1 MTTTLL
7 AELTR
12 TSTSVPLASL
22 PTTSTGEAV
31 QFWVLGAVA
40 LIGALG
46 VVFATKAV
54 YSAIFLATT
63 MIILAIF
70 YVAQG
75 ALFLGVVQVV
85 VYTGAVMMLFLF
97 VLMLIGVDSSDS
109 LVETLRGQRV
119 AAVLIGLGFGVLLIA
134 GIANASLAVFVGA
147 PVAGAPGAPATAGD
161 GNVEAIAELIFVQ
174 YLWAFELTGALLIA
188 ATLGAMVLAHRERF
202 GPRRTQ
208 RELSVQRFRDGID
221 MTPLPSPGV
230 YARHN
235 AVDVPALLPDGTPS
249 DLSVNATLRP
259 RSAVAP
265 SHESPSI
272 RRQLAEGR
280 GKDHG

>member
-1 MTTTLL
+1 MN
-7 AELTR
+7 AAIAAAAS
-12 TSTSVPLASL
+12 TSTA
-22 PTTSTGEAV
+22 EAV
-31 QFWVLGAVA
+31 QFWVLGTVAV
-40 LIGALG
+40 LGALG

-63 MIILAIF
+63 MIVLAVF

-109 LVETLRGQRV
+109 LVETLRGQRYV
-119 AAVLIGLGFGVLLIA
+119 AIGLGLGFGVLLIA
-134 GIANASLAVFVGA
+134 GIANASLAI
-147 PVAGAPGAPATAGD
+147 AGTPGAVGGTANGRGALSSTMLEGTN
-161 GNVEAIAELIFVQ
+161 GNVEAIAILIFVK

-202 GPRRTQ
+202 GPRRSQ
-208 RELSVQRFRDGID
+208 REIAEERFRRGVD

-230 YARHN
+230 FARHN
-235 AVDVPALLPDGTPS
+235 AVDVPALLPDGSPS
-249 DLSVNATLRP
+249 TLSVNATLTARP
-259 RSAVAP
+259 GHSRPDVELRENGGP
-265 SHESPSI
+265 
-272 RRQLAEGR
+272 R
-280 GKDHG
+280 

>member
-1 MTTTLL
+1 MTPGPMAALL
-7 AELTR
+7 ADEAVR
-12 TSTSVPLASL
+12 
-22 PTTSTGEAV
+22 TSTGEAV
-31 QFWVLGAVA
+31 QFWVLGVVAVV
-40 LIGALG
+40 GALG

-63 MIILAIF
+63 MIVLAVF

-109 LVETLRGQRV
+109 LKETLRGQRV
-119 AAVLIGLGFGVLLIA
+119 AATIIGLGFGVLLLA
-134 GIANASLAVFVGA
+134 GIGNATIAVTTGA
-147 PVAGAPGAPATAGD
+147 TAPGALATDSNYGI
-161 GNVEAIAELIFVQ
+161 EAIAELIFVR

-202 GPRRTQ
+202 GPRLTQ
-208 RELSVQRFRDGID
+208 KELSQARFRTGVNI
-221 MTPLPSPGV
+221 TPLPSPGV

-235 AVDVPALLPDGTPS
+235 AVDVPARLPDGSPS
-249 DLSVNATLRP
+249 DLSVNAILAARTLRLKN
-259 RSAVAP
+259 S
-265 SHESPSI
+265 ESQENSGGQKGSGDATPGGP
-272 RRQLAEGR
+272 A
-280 GKDHG
+280 

>member
-1 MTTTLL
+1 MTTTVL

-12 TSTSVPLASL
+12 TSS
-22 PTTSTGEAV
+22 GEAV
-31 QFWVLGAVA
+31 QFWVLGVVAV
-40 LIGALG
+40 LGALG

-119 AAVLIGLGFGVLLIA
+119 AAVLIGVGFGILLIA
-134 GIANASLAVFVGA
+134 GIGSASLAVFVGA
-147 PVAGAPGAPATAGD
+147 PVAGVPGAPATAGD
-161 GNVEAIAELIFVQ
+161 GNVEALAELIFVQ

-202 GPRRTQ
+202 GPRRSQ
-208 RELSVQRFRDGID
+208 RELSTERFLHGVD

-235 AVDVPALLPDGTPS
+235 AVDVPARLPDGSPS
-249 DLSVNATLRP
+249 ELSVNATLRP
-259 RSAVAP
+259 RPAVAP
-265 SHESPSI
+265 PTSEPDSI
-272 RRQLAEGR
+272 RRQLGEGR
-280 GKDHG
+280 PGGGP

>member
-1 MTTTLL
+1 MTATL
-7 AELTR
+7 ATEFIR
-12 TSTSVPLASL
+12 TSASAPLAAL
-22 PTTSTGEAV
+22 PATSTGEAV
-31 QFWVLGAVA
+31 QFWVLGVVAVA
-40 LIGALG
+40 GALG

-63 MIILAIF
+63 MIVLAVF

-109 LVETLRGQRV
+109 LVETLRGQRI
-119 AAVLIGLGFGVLLIA
+119 AAVILGIGFGVLLIA
-134 GIANASLAVFVGA
+134 AIANASLAVF
-147 PVAGAPGAPATAGD
+147 AGAPTATGPGLSGTGSDGD
-161 GNVEAIAELIFVQ
+161 IEAIARLIFVQ

-202 GPRRTQ
+202 GPRRSQ
-208 RELSVQRFRDGID
+208 RELSEERFRLGVD
-221 MTPLPSPGV
+221 MTPMPSPGV

-235 AVDVPALLPDGTPS
+235 AVDVPALLPDGTAS
-249 DLSVNATLRP
+249 ELSVNATLRP
-259 RSAVAP
+259 RPAAAP
-265 SHESPSI
+265 PTSEPDNI
-272 RRQLAEGR
+272 RRALGEAGR
-280 GKDHG
+280 

>member
-1 MTTTLL
+1 MTGWDTAGTLGLL
-7 AELTR
+7 AAE
-12 TSTSVPLASL
+12 SVR
-22 PTTSTGEAV
+22 TSTGEAI

-40 LIGALG
+40 VAGALG

-63 MIILAIF
+63 MIVLAVF

-97 VLMLIGVDSSDS
+97 VLMLVGVDSSDS
-109 LVETLRGQRV
+109 LKETLRGQRF
-119 AAVLIGLGFGVLLIA
+119 AAGLIGIGFGVLLIA
-134 GIANASLAVFVGA
+134 GIGSATVAVT
-147 PVAGAPGAPATAGD
+147 AGATEPYALASDSNSAI
-161 GNVEAIAELIFVQ
+161 ESIAELIFVR

-202 GPRRTQ
+202 GPRLTQ
-208 RELSVQRFRDGID
+208 KELSKARFRSGVNL
-221 MTPLPSPGV
+221 TPLPSPGV

-235 AVDVPALLPDGTPS
+235 AVDVPARLPDGSPS
-249 DLSVNATLRP
+249 DLSVNAILAARTLRRP
-259 RSAVAP
+259 GG
-265 SHESPSI
+265 
-272 RRQLAEGR
+272 RRPAGEDRPGSDR
-280 GKDHG
+280 R

>member
-70 YVAQG
+70 LMGLVIALGTYFAVIYMADHPIDIENFEVTALDNVWKAGSDYEAGAYVKHEESYYQAKSAHTAGESFDVNSTIEGGGSSFWIKVEGIPHKISWKVNQADLIEINSRKPGNPFFHMYQPEDTEKVQG
-75 ALFLGVVQVV
+75 TVIR
-85 VYTGAVMMLFLF
+85 
-97 VLMLIGVDSSDS
+97 VLAKAATSSDFRLKARS
-109 LVETLRGQRV
+109 EAFWGET
-119 AAVLIGLGFGVLLIA
+119 
-134 GIANASLAVFVGA
+134 
-147 PVAGAPGAPATAGD
+147 
-161 GNVEAIAELIFVQ
+161 E
-174 YLWAFELTGALLIA
+174 
-188 ATLGAMVLAHRERF
+188 
-202 GPRRTQ
+202 
-208 RELSVQRFRDGID
+208 
-221 MTPLPSPGV
+221 
-230 YARHN
+230 
-235 AVDVPALLPDGTPS
+235 
-249 DLSVNATLRP
+249 
-259 RSAVAP
+259 
-265 SHESPSI
+265 
-272 RRQLAEGR
+272 
-280 GKDHG
+280 